1 MTREEEIKKIASA
14 YAIDE
19 VKDTCNPASKRCLL
33 YLGFIDGAVWADSS
47 VLHKATQVDLSSKGR
62 LHNIWH
68 NMKQRC
74 YNPKATG
81 FKYYGGRGIKVCDE
95 WNTFILFAL
104 WAILNGYNDTLT
116 IDRRN
121 NDIGYCPNNCR
132 WVEIKTLANNTSR
145 NHVINGKTIAQH
157 ADNANIN
164 YRTLHNRVTRGG
176 MQIGDALNCSPYNPK
191 AVCQYDKDGNFIRE
205 YQSAKIASEFLG
217 GIKGRNH
224 IDDVCRGTRKSAFGY
239 VWKYKE

>member
-1 MTREEEIKKIASA
+1 MTREEEIKLTADK
-14 YAIDE
+14 YCLDE
-19 VKDTCNPASKRCLL
+19 YTR
-33 YLGFIDGAVWADSS
+33 LGFVAGAQWADSS

-62 LHNIWH
+62 LHNIWRGL
-68 NMKQRC
+68 KQRC

-104 WAILNGYNDTLT
+104 WAILNGYNDSLT
-116 IDRRN
+116 IDRRD

-132 WVEIKTLANNTSR
+132 WVEIKAQANNTSR

-157 ADNANIN
+157 ADDANIN

-176 MQIGDALNCSPYNPK
+176 MRIGDALNCSPYNPK
-191 AVCQYDKDGNFIRE
+191 AVCQYDKEGNFIRE
-205 YQSAKIASEFLG
+205 YQILNY
-217 GIKGRNH
+217 I
-224 IDDVCRGTRKSAFGY
+224 
-239 VWKYKE
+239 